1 MDSNGS
7 KARTAINGTT
17 ETQQRWVV
25 NGDERH
31 DGDLTA
37 IDGNGRHVRD
47 LKAMDRLTAMGSDST
62 VMDGM
67 AGCQWMVRR
76 DVNGWCDGSLMAM
89 EGVAAP
95 RRR

>member
-1 MDSNGS
+1 MDSNSS

-37 IDGNGRHVRD
+37 IDGNGRHDRD
-47 LKAMDRLTAMGSDST
+47 LKAMDRLTAMGSDSM
-62 VMDGM
+62 VMDGA
-67 AGCQWMVRR
+67 AGCQWMVWR
-76 DVNGWCDGSLMAM
+76 DVNGRRDGSLMTM